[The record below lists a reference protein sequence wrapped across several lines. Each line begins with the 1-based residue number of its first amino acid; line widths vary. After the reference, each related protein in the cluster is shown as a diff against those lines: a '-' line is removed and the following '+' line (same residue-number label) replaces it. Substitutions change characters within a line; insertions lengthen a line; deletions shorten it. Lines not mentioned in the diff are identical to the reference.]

1 MSRWD
6 SKWIG
11 LAQHYASWSKDSTQV
26 GCVVV
31 SWQTQAQLSQG
42 YNGPPRGVD
51 DDVPERRERP
61 AKYLYAAHAEE
72 NAIAHA
78 AKTGT
83 SLAGATIY
91 VTFCPCAACA
101 RMIIQAGICEVVML
115 PANEDVTERWA
126 DSFAAARDMFYE
138 SGVTVRTIQD
148 DHEL

>member
-6 SKWIG
+6 AKWMG

-26 GCVVV
+26 GCVVIN
-31 SWQTQAQLSQG
+31 SQSQAQLSQG

-51 DDVPERRERP
+51 DRVPERRLRP
-61 AKYLYAAHAEE
+61 TKYLYAAHAEE

-83 SLAGATIY
+83 ALAGATIY

-101 RMIIQAGICEVVML
+101 RMIIQSGIREVVML
-115 PANEDVTERWA
+115 PANEGVTDRWA
-126 DSFAAARDMFYE
+126 DSFYAARDMFNEAGIYI
-138 SGVTVRTIQD
+138 RTIQD
-148 DHEL
+148 SEP